1 MGWENYTFFY
11 ARKGKFGFNMTKIG
25 ILNAI
30 LELLFVSL
38 ILMISPFRGEV
49 GYKLAIVY
57 LVVQLALGRYRDKA
71 LLLWDEI
78 RLLIMS
84 HTVCFVLGLLLI
96 HIDVIHVVIFAGLTL
111 LSFCFAI
118 LCNCYI
124 KLKRCENNAKL
135 EFLM

>member
-1 MGWENYTFFY
+1 
-11 ARKGKFGFNMTKIG
+11 MTKIG

-96 HIDVIHVVIFAGLTL
+96 HIDVIHVVIDVIHVVIFAGLTL

>member
-1 MGWENYTFFY
+1 
-11 ARKGKFGFNMTKIG
+11 MTKIG
-25 ILNAI
+25 ILNAA
-30 LELLFVSL
+30 LELLFVLL
-38 ILMISPFRGEV
+38 ILMLFPIRGV
-49 GYKLAIVY
+49 LVCKLAIVY
-57 LVVQLALGRYRDKA
+57 IVVQFALGRYRDSRYRDKS